1 MFPISVDPSPE
12 AFDGRS
18 NENVAKTVLV
28 EGRNDWRSAVLG
40 PGDVQRSRLIGAVD
54 FNIPIRCGEGA
65 VLGGIGYE
73 LMQQQ
78 REAGNNTP
86 ETFTSLPVM
95 EKRQDVSCSW

>member
-28 EGRNDWRSAVLG
+28 EGRNDYRSAVLG
-40 PGDVQRSRLIGAVD
+40 PRDVHRSRLIGAVD
-54 FNIPIRCGEGA
+54 FNISTRRGEAPYLVGLVTNSCSSSA
-65 VLGGIGYE
+65 RLEIT
-73 LMQQQ
+73 L
-78 REAGNNTP
+78 A

-95 EKRQDVSCSW
+95 EKRPDVSCSW